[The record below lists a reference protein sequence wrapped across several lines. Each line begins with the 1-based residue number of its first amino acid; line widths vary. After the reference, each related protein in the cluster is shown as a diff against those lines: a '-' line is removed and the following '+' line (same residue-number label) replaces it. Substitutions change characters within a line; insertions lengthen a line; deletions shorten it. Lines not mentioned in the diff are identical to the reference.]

1 MYICCMKKWICLII
15 VSLMSCS
22 QPPENNYW
30 NGDTI
35 RKDGLILYPSPL
47 GSDTIYKETDSL
59 GNIDLILRR
68 KL

>member
-1 MYICCMKKWICLII
+1 MRRWIGLII
-15 VSLMSCS
+15 IGLVSCS

-35 RKDGLILYPSPL
+35 RKDGLILYPSPI
-47 GSDTIYKETDSL
+47 GADTIYKEVDSL
-59 GNIDLILRR
+59 GNIVDLILRR